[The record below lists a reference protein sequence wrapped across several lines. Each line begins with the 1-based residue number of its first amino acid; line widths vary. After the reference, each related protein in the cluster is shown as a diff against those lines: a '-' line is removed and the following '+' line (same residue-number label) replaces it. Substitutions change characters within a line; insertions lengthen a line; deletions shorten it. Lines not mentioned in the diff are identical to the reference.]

1 MTVQDLHILVI
12 DDSATMRRIIIN
24 TLKRLGYDHATEATD
39 GKDALD
45 KMKNDLFDLVIT
57 DWTMPEMDGL
67 TLVSVLRRSEKYSQ
81 VPILMVTTR
90 SVKEDIVTAVN
101 AGVNGYVVKPFTT
114 EVLETKIEQILSGI

>member
-1 MTVQDLHILVI
+1 MAVTDLHILVI
-12 DDSATMRRIIIN
+12 DDSATMRRIIVN
-24 TLKRLGYDHATEATD
+24 TLKRLGYGHATEATD

-45 KMKNDLFDLVIT
+45 KMKNDSFDLVIT

-67 TLVSVLRRSEKYSQ
+67 TLVSVLRRSEKYSR

-114 EVLETKIEQILSGI
+114 EVLETKIEQILSGL